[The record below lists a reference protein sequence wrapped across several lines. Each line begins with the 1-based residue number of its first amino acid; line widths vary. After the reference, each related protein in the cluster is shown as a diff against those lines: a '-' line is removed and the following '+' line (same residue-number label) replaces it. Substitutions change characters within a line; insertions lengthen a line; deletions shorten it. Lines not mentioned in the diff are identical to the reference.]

1 MRGKAAERKLG
12 MCPEPAGLMLQYH
25 HDIAHKVELM
35 QPELDFI
42 TDIALEAGAML
53 ARMQDGDLD
62 IQLKG
67 RADLVT
73 RADKCVEAFL
83 IDQVRSRFPTHA
95 IISEESGSHPGD
107 PEHQWFIDPLDG
119 TLNYTH
125 GLRYYCT
132 TIAYACAGQLQS
144 GVIYSPREEEC
155 FTAGLGK
162 GAFLNGK
169 SIAVSCANRLEDALL
184 ATGFR
189 ATLIDTPRSNYDN
202 FLRLSR
208 IAQGVRR
215 LGSAAMDLAYVA
227 CGRLE
232 GFWDIQLSP
241 WDVAAGVL
249 ITREAGGMADTLY
262 GEGSLLSGKVDI
274 LAANTRVYEPLR
286 MLLNFERGL

>member
-1 MRGKAAERKLG
+1 M
-12 MCPEPAGLMLQYH
+12 MLQYLH
-25 HDIAHKVELM
+25 ETKHKVERM
-35 QPELDFI
+35 QPEINFL
-42 TDIALEAGAML
+42 TDIAMQAGAML
-53 ARMQDGDLD
+53 AHMQDGDLE

-73 RADKCVEAFL
+73 RADKSVEAFL

-95 IISEESGSHPGD
+95 IISEESGSHAGD

-119 TLNYTH
+119 TLNYAH

-132 TIAYACAGQLQS
+132 TIAYARAGQLQL

-155 FTAGLGK
+155 FTAEIGK

-169 SIAVSCANRLEDALL
+169 AIHVSSAERLEEALL

-189 ATLIDTPRSNYDN
+189 ATLIDTPRSNYNN

-208 IAQGVRR
+208 ISQGVRR

>member
-1 MRGKAAERKLG
+1 
-12 MCPEPAGLMLQYH
+12 
-25 HDIAHKVELM
+25 M
-35 QPELDFI
+35 QPELNFV

-62 IQLKG
+62 VQLKG

-73 RADKCVEAFL
+73 NADKSVEAFL
-83 IDQVRSRFPTHA
+83 IEQVRSRFPTHA
-95 IISEESGSHPGD
+95 IISEETGKHPGD

-119 TLNYTH
+119 TLNYAH

-132 TIAYACAGQLQS
+132 TIAYAHAGQLQL
-144 GVIYSPREEEC
+144 GVIYSPREQEC
-155 FTAGLGK
+155 FTAELGK
-162 GAFLNGK
+162 GAYLNGK
-169 SIAVSCANRLEDALL
+169 VISVSSAQKLEDALL

-249 ITREAGGMADTLY
+249 LAREAGGVVDTLY

-274 LAANTRVYEPLR
+274 LAANRMVYDPLR
-286 MLLNFERGL
+286 MVLNFDREH

>member
-1 MRGKAAERKLG
+1 
-12 MCPEPAGLMLQYH
+12 MLQYLH
-25 HDIAHKVELM
+25 HTTHKVALM
-35 QPELDFI
+35 QPELNFV

-62 IQLKG
+62 VQLKG

-73 RADKCVEAFL
+73 NADKSVEAFL
-83 IDQVRSRFPTHA
+83 IEQVRSRFPTHA
-95 IISEESGSHPGD
+95 IISEETGKHPGD

-119 TLNYTH
+119 TLNYAH

-132 TIAYACAGQLQS
+132 TIAYAHAGQLQL
-144 GVIYSPREEEC
+144 GVIYSPREQEC
-155 FTAGLGK
+155 FTAELGK
-162 GAFLNGK
+162 GAYLNGK
-169 SIAVSCANRLEDALL
+169 VISVSSAQKLEDALL

-249 ITREAGGMADTLY
+249 LAREAGGVVDTLY

-274 LAANTRVYEPLR
+274 LAANRMVYDPLR
-286 MLLNFERGL
+286 MVLNFERKH

>member
-1 MRGKAAERKLG
+1 
-12 MCPEPAGLMLQYH
+12 
-25 HDIAHKVELM
+25 M
-35 QPELDFI
+35 QPELNFL
-42 TDIALEAGAML
+42 TDIALQAGAML

-73 RADKCVEAFL
+73 RADKSVETFL
-83 IDQVRSRFPTHA
+83 IDQVLSRFPTHA
-95 IISEESGSHPGD
+95 IISEESGSHAGD

-119 TLNYTH
+119 TLNYAH

-132 TIAYACAGQLQS
+132 TIAYARAGQLQM

-155 FTAGLGK
+155 FTAELGK

-169 SIAVSCANRLEDALL
+169 AVQVSRAESLEDSLL

-189 ATLIDTPRSNYDN
+189 ATLIDTPRSNYNN

-208 IAQGVRR
+208 ISQGVRR

-249 ITREAGGMADTLY
+249 LVRDAGGTVDTLY
-262 GEGSLLSGKVDI
+262 GDGSLLDGKVDI
-274 LAANTRVYEPLR
+274 LAANTRVFQALKTV
-286 MLLNFERGL
+286 LNSERGL

>member
-1 MRGKAAERKLG
+1 
-12 MCPEPAGLMLQYH
+12 MLQYL
-25 HDIAHKVELM
+25 HDTTHKVALM
-35 QPELDFI
+35 QPELNFI

-62 IQLKG
+62 VQMKG

-73 RADKCVEAFL
+73 RADKSVEAFL
-83 IDQVRSRFPTHA
+83 IDQVLQRFPTHA

-119 TLNYTH
+119 TLNYAH

-132 TIAYACAGQLQS
+132 TIAYARAGQLQL
-144 GVIYSPREEEC
+144 GVIYSPREQEC
-155 FTAGLGK
+155 FTAELGK
-162 GAFLNGK
+162 GAHLNGK
-169 SIAVSCANRLEDALL
+169 PISVSSAEKLEDSLL

-249 ITREAGGMADTLY
+249 ITREAGGLAETLY
-262 GEGSLLSGKVDI
+262 DEGNLLCSPVDI
-274 LAANTRVYEPLR
+274 LAANAKVFAPLKAILNAERVR
-286 MLLNFERGL
+286 

>member
-1 MRGKAAERKLG
+1 M
-12 MCPEPAGLMLQYH
+12 MLQFL
-25 HDIAHKVELM
+25 HKTKPKVNLM
-35 QPELDFI
+35 QPELNFL
-42 TDIALEAGAML
+42 TDIALQAGAML

-73 RADKCVEAFL
+73 RADKSVETFL
-83 IDQVRSRFPTHA
+83 IDQVLSRFPTHA
-95 IISEESGSHPGD
+95 IISEESGSHAGD

-119 TLNYTH
+119 TLNYAH

-132 TIAYACAGQLQS
+132 TIAYARAGQLQM

-155 FTAGLGK
+155 FTAELGK

-169 SIAVSCANRLEDALL
+169 AVQVSRAESLEDSLL

-189 ATLIDTPRSNYDN
+189 ATLIDTPRSNYNN

-208 IAQGVRR
+208 ISQGVRR

-249 ITREAGGMADTLY
+249 LVREAGGTVDTLY
-262 GEGSLLSGKVDI
+262 GDGSLLDGKVDI
-274 LAANTRVYEPLR
+274 LAANTRVFQALKTV
-286 MLLNFERGL
+286 LNSERGL

>member
-1 MRGKAAERKLG
+1 
-12 MCPEPAGLMLQYH
+12 MLKYLH
-25 HDIAHKVELM
+25 HNTPKVEPM
-35 QPELDFI
+35 QPELNFI
-42 TDIALEAGAML
+42 TEIALEAGAML

-62 IQLKG
+62 VQLKG

-73 RADKCVEAFL
+73 RADKSVEAFL
-83 IDQVRSRFPTHA
+83 IERVLQRFPTHA

-119 TLNYTH
+119 TLNYAH

-132 TIAYACAGQLQS
+132 TIAYARAGQLRL

-155 FTAGLGK
+155 FTAELGK
-162 GAFLNGK
+162 GAHLNGK
-169 SIAVSCANRLEDALL
+169 PVFVSPAEKLEDSLL

-189 ATLIDTPRSNYDN
+189 ATLIDTPRSNYGN

-232 GFWDIQLSP
+232 GFWDIQLNP

-249 ITREAGGMADTLY
+249 IVREAGGIAETLY
-262 GEGSLLSGKVDI
+262 GEGSLLCSPVDI
-274 LAANTRVYEPLR
+274 LASNQPIFFPLQAI
-286 MLLNFERGL
+286 LNAERER

>member
-1 MRGKAAERKLG
+1 
-12 MCPEPAGLMLQYH
+12 
-25 HDIAHKVELM
+25 M
-35 QPELDFI
+35 QPELNFI

-62 IQLKG
+62 VQLKG

-73 RADKCVEAFL
+73 RADKSVEAFL
-83 IDQVRSRFPTHA
+83 IDQVLQRFPTHA

-119 TLNYTH
+119 TLNYAH

-132 TIAYACAGQLQS
+132 TIAYARAGQLQL
-144 GVIYSPREEEC
+144 GVIYSPREQEC
-155 FTAGLGK
+155 FTAELGK
-162 GAFLNGK
+162 GAHLNGK
-169 SIAVSCANRLEDALL
+169 AISVSSAEKLEDSLL

-241 WDVAAGVL
+241 WDVAAGAL
-249 ITREAGGMADTLY
+249 ITREAGGMVDTLY
-262 GEGSLLSGKVDI
+262 GEGSLLSAKVDI
-274 LAANTRVYEPLR
+274 LAANTRVFEPLKAV
-286 MLLNFERGL
+286 LNSERGQ

>member
-1 MRGKAAERKLG
+1 
-12 MCPEPAGLMLQYH
+12 MLQYLH
-25 HDIAHKVELM
+25 HTTHKVALM
-35 QPELDFI
+35 QPELNFV

-62 IQLKG
+62 VQLKG

-73 RADKCVEAFL
+73 NADKSVEAFL
-83 IDQVRSRFPTHA
+83 IEQVRSRFPTHA
-95 IISEESGSHPGD
+95 IISEETGKHPGD

-119 TLNYTH
+119 TLNYAH

-132 TIAYACAGQLQS
+132 TIAYAHAGQLQL
-144 GVIYSPREEEC
+144 GVIYSPREQEC
-155 FTAGLGK
+155 FTAELGK
-162 GAFLNGK
+162 GAYLNGK
-169 SIAVSCANRLEDALL
+169 VISVSSAQKLEDALL

-249 ITREAGGMADTLY
+249 LAREAGGVVDTLY

-274 LAANTRVYEPLR
+274 LAANRMVYDPLR
-286 MLLNFERGL
+286 MVLNFDREH

>member
-1 MRGKAAERKLG
+1 
-12 MCPEPAGLMLQYH
+12 
-25 HDIAHKVELM
+25 M
-35 QPELDFI
+35 QPELNFI
-42 TDIALEAGAML
+42 TDIALQAGAML
-53 ARMQDGDLD
+53 ARRQDGDLD
-62 IQLKG
+62 VQLKG

-73 RADKCVEAFL
+73 CADKAVEEFL
-83 IDQVRSRFPTHA
+83 IDRLRSRFPTHA
-95 IISEESGSHPGD
+95 FVCEESGSHPGD

-119 TLNYTH
+119 TLNYSH

-132 TIAYACAGQLQS
+132 SIAYARAGQLQL

-155 FTAGLGK
+155 FTAELGK

-169 SIAVSCANRLEDALL
+169 PIHVSGAEILENSLL

-189 ATLIDTPRSNYDN
+189 ATLIDTPRSNYNN

-208 IAQGVRR
+208 ISQGVRR

-241 WDVAAGVL
+241 WDVAAGAL
-249 ITREAGGMADTLY
+249 ITREAGGMVDTLY
-262 GEGSLLSGKVDI
+262 GEGSLLSAKVDI
-274 LAANTRVYEPLR
+274 LAANTRVFEPLKAV
-286 MLLNFERGL
+286 LNSERGQ